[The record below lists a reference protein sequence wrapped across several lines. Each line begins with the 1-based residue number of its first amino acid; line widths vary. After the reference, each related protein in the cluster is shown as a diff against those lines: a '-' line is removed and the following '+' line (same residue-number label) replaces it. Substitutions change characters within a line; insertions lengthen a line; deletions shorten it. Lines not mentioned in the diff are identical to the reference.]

1 LEIEYTREEALMA
14 LLKHLDA
21 TNRNSICA
29 MSSICIAPSYSF
41 KICSGLQTN
50 YHQPKST
57 LLLLVA
63 AAVGDDWK
71 QIYSHALSKDYM
83 FLSYGDTMLL
93 WF

>member
-1 LEIEYTREEALMA
+1 MA
-14 LLKHLDA
+14 LLNHLDA
-21 TNRNSICA
+21 MNRNSICA
-29 MSSICIAPSYSF
+29 SSSICIAPGYSF

-57 LLLLVA
+57 LLLLIA
-63 AAVGDDWK
+63 ATVGEEWK
-71 QIYSHALSKDYM
+71 RIYSHAMNHEYM